1 MRDAF
6 LLLGQIVKADCGDMK
21 RTTSTILLAVFGLL
35 AFSCTLH
42 GIRESEPEPVAPVAG
57 YGTVAKFPF
66 KEAWYGMYFQ
76 EDKIGYS
83 HFKIEPAGQD
93 YTINSDSVIRLTAMK
108 KTKEIR
114 LKETVTVR
122 PDLSLISFQS
132 QVHQNDKDLQMN
144 GRAESGRLT
153 LDLRVEGETLHR
165 EYPFEG
171 KIYHTSAISLMP
183 ALRGLKE
190 GATYSFGVFNAEK
203 QGIEKVEQTVFQVR
217 GTPGPQD
224 AVWKVKNEYGRSV
237 VQSWLNRKGLT
248 VLEKGLD
255 GSLITVLEDESSA
268 TKFLQSKTASKD
280 LILDFSLI
288 RLSKPLPDAEKLR
301 FLRVRMDGIDPSLIP
316 DDHRQKVIR
325 RGDASSRGPF
335 EVEVQTENPN
345 HPAVT
350 QASAEPGAASAALL
364 APTLAIQSEHP
375 EIVAQGKKIVR
386 DSDPPL
392 EKINMLVRWTADN
405 VKSSMRDSFSALEV
419 LHVREG
425 QCQSHAKLYAALARS
440 QKIPT
445 RVITGLVYGQPGGF
459 LYHAWAE
466 SYANG
471 WIAVD
476 PTLKQVPADAT
487 HIKIAGSEGDQTSSV
502 IKMMG
507 KVKMEVL
514 EARN

>member
-1 MRDAF
+1 MNRFAHA
-6 LLLGQIVKADCGDMK
+6 IVLA
-21 RTTSTILLAVFGLL
+21 IVALLAS
-35 AFSCTLH
+35 ASCTLH
-42 GIRESEPEPVAPVAG
+42 GLRESPSEPVAPLQG

-83 HFKIEPAGQD
+83 HFKIQPAGQN
-93 YTINSDSVIRLTAMK
+93 YTIDSDSVLRLTAMK

-114 LKETVTVR
+114 LKETVTIH
-122 PDLSLISFQS
+122 PDLSLVSFQS
-132 QVHQNDKDLQMN
+132 LVHQNGKDLRMN
-144 GRAESGRLT
+144 GRVESGHLA
-153 LDLRVEGETLHR
+153 LDLTIESDTLHR
-165 EYPFEG
+165 EYPVEG

-183 ALRGLKE
+183 ALRGLKD
-190 GATYSFGVFNAEK
+190 GANYTFGVFNAEK
-203 QGIEKVEQTVFQVR
+203 QGIEKVDQQIVMVK

-255 GSLITVLEDESSA
+255 GSLITILEDENSA
-268 TKFLQSKTASKD
+268 KKFLETKTAGKD
-280 LILDFSLI
+280 LILDFSLVRI
-288 RLSKPLPDAEKLR
+288 PKPLPNAQDLK
-301 FLRVRMDGIDPSLIP
+301 FLKVRMKGIDPSLIP

-325 RGDASSRGPF
+325 SKNASSGEPF
-335 EVEVQTENPN
+335 DVEVRTEDPKQLKNSDESPKG
-345 HPAVT
+345 
-350 QASAEPGAASAALL
+350 QAALAALL
-364 APTLAIQSEHP
+364 VPTLVIQSENAD
-375 EIVAQGKKIVR
+375 IVAQGKKIVR
-386 DSDPPL
+386 ESDSAL
-392 EKINMLVRWTADN
+392 EKINKLVRWTADN
-405 VKSSMRDSFSALEV
+405 IKSSMRDSFSALEV
-419 LHVREG
+419 LQAGEG

-445 RVITGLVYGQPGGF
+445 RVITGLVYGHEGGF

-487 HIKIAGSEGDQTSSV
+487 HIKIQGSEEGDHTSAV
-502 IKMMG
+502 MKMMG

-514 EARN
+514 ESQH